1 MKEEKNRTGWNA
13 ITDTFLKLYPGQ
25 TEPIHFASLLSYSL
39 GGEPLDGISVYDGG
53 DYYHFV
59 SYGLSEL
66 YEKEFEN
73 MEYSG
78 YGFEFTMK
86 LKKSSLKNVE
96 KELQCV
102 CSIFQALAGEAFSSG
117 SVFQPYEYI
126 YTGQTQG
133 MDSEGASDITGFVTV
148 PDEAGEIETPNG
160 KVQFVQLVGMTNAEF
175 ELIFQEQKT
184 IQELVAQL
192 GHTMTDYQRES
203 LVG

>member
-1 MKEEKNRTGWNA
+1 M
-13 ITDTFLKLYPGQ
+13 
-25 TEPIHFASLLSYSL
+25 S
-39 GGEPLDGISVYDGG
+39 
-53 DYYHFV
+53 
-59 SYGLSEL
+59 
-66 YEKEFEN
+66 
-73 MEYSG
+73 

-102 CSIFQALAGEAFSSG
+102 CGIFQALAGEAFSSG

-133 MDSEGASDITGFVTV
+133 MDSEGASNITGFVTV

-203 LVG
+203 LV